1 MGFSQPGRGFDKII
15 KGCELEAIKKTKKL
29 TSFMIRT
36 RSRNSDSISEHFPIK
51 ECQLMY
57 KMQYLFETS

>member
-1 MGFSQPGRGFDKII
+1 MGFSQPGRGFDEII
-15 KGCELEAIKKTKKL
+15 EAIKKTKKL

-51 ECQLMY
+51 ECQQMY